1 MMRSNFRC
9 HAVAACAAWLLLSFP
24 CLAGLAE
31 VRDAARQGNCP
42 PKKIEVLR
50 QTLGSTGETTYQ
62 VECNL
67 PKAKEQSADTKN
79 SIIVKCQQ
87 TLCQATR

>member
-1 MMRSNFRC
+1 MQSKLRWHFR
-9 HAVAACAAWLLLSFP
+9 AVCAGLLLLTFP
-24 CLAGLAE
+24 CQAGLAE

-67 PKAKEQSADTKN
+67 PKAKEQRADTKN
-79 SIIVKCQQ
+79 SIVVKCQQ